1 MKLETNLFKSSVKN
15 DTIRG
20 GERIFEIEIG
30 RDKSVKCCGVIEYK
44 LYLEETWMK
53 ELITDNGYE

>member
-20 GERIFEIEIG
+20 GERIG

-53 ELITDNGYE
+53 ELITDNDYE